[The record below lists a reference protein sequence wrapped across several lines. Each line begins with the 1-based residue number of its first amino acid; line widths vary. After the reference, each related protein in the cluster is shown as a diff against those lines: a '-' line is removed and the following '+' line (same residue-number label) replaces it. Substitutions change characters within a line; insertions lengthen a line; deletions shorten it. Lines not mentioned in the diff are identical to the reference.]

1 MIITRAEALTLVQE
15 LRLHNEEYSHRTD
28 ESVILNL
35 ENKVARWEEAQYMK
49 ILEITTAYEQG
60 YGHAMRVE
68 LSNPY
73 LPGSDGHRAWDE
85 GRRIGR
91 LVAHQR
97 AQRNSGNTL

>member
-1 MIITRAEALTLVQE
+1 MIITREEALRVARE

-28 ESVILNL
+28 ESVIFTL
-35 ENKVARWEEAQYMK
+35 EQKAATWNAQRHSK
-49 ILEITTAYEQG
+49 IVEITCAYEQG
-60 YGHAMRVE
+60 YGHALRVE

-73 LPGSDGHRAWDE
+73 LPGSDGHLAWDE

-91 LVAHQR
+91 LVAQR